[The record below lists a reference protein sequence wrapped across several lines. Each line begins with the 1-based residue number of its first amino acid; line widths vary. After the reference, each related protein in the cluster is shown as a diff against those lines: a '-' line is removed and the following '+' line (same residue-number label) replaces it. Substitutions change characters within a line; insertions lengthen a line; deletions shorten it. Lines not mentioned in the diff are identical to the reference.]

1 MKSAF
6 FELNVALTGLHTAR
20 SGLQITSH
28 NMSNAATPGFSRQF
42 IQQRA
47 GSPINTSNP
56 VGMIGTGSEV
66 YGIGQMRNTHLDHRY
81 WNERPN
87 LGKQEILVNQLKIK
101 ESMFGELTENGFSS
115 NFNTFFDTLQDL
127 STNASDATNRNN
139 IIQSINT
146 LARNINSN
154 ASSLLKQQQDI
165 NNEISTTVTSI
176 NSLGQQISNLNNE
189 IARAE
194 MSGGNANDLRDQ
206 RALLVDELSLL
217 VNINVT
223 ETNSN
228 GSKHFIIHI
237 DGQEFIRNDGV
248 NILQASRRTEAQ
260 KRNPHDA
267 DGLYEITFAN
277 GKPFNMYSSTLGGE
291 LKGLIDMRDG
301 NGGVA
306 ATDYSNT
313 TGFRGIPY
321 YIATLNNMINT
332 FSDAFNFGT
341 DHLGNPIPGVTGHV
355 NGYNANGENTG
366 MPLFT
371 GTPRT
376 PDDPLYEEDPWGLR
390 DLNIFNF
397 QLNPEIAKDQNLLAT
412 STKDKGESSNDLIL
426 GFVQIKNYQSLF
438 REGTLND
445 YINAMTGEL
454 AMDLKHASNFK
465 ESQSDVLVVLQN
477 QRLQVKGVDINEEIM
492 SMMFFQ
498 QQYQSAARLVN
509 VINEV
514 YDTMINRMGV

>member
-20 SGLQITSH
+20 SGLQVTAH
-28 NMSNAATPGFSRQF
+28 NMSNASTLGFSRQF

-47 GSPINTSNP
+47 GSPINTYNP

-87 LGKQEILVNQLKIK
+87 LGKQNIIVSQLIIK
-101 ESMFGELTENGFSS
+101 ESMFGELTENGLSAQ
-115 NFNTFFDTLQDL
+115 FNAFFDSLQDL
-127 STNASDATNRNN
+127 STNTADATNRNSL
-139 IIQSINT
+139 IQSMNVLT
-146 LARNINSN
+146 RNINSN

-165 NNEISTTVTSI
+165 NSEISNTVTVI
-176 NSLGQQISNLNNE
+176 NSLGQRISNLNNQ

-194 MSGGNANDLRDQ
+194 MTGGNANDLRDQ

-217 VNINVT
+217 VNVNVT

-228 GSKHFIIHI
+228 GVKQFLVHI
-237 DGQEFIRNDGV
+237 DGQEFVRSDGV
-248 NILQASRRTEAQ
+248 NLLQVTRRTEAQ

-277 GKPFNMYSSTLGGE
+277 GRGFNMYSSTLGGE

-301 NGGVA
+301 NGG
-306 ATDYSNT
+306 SGGT
-313 TGFRGIPY
+313 TQFRGIPH
-321 YIATLNNMINT
+321 YIESLNNMVRT
-332 FSDAFNFGT
+332 FANAFNFGI
-341 DHLGNPIPGVTGHV
+341 DHLGQPIPGVMGHV
-355 NGYNANGENTG
+355 DGFNANGDKSG

-371 GTPRT
+371 GTPRDE
-376 PDDPLYEEDPWGLR
+376 DDPLYEEDPWGLK

-397 QLNPEIAKDQNLLAT
+397 QLNPEIAKDQSLLAT
-412 STKDKGESSNDLIL
+412 SKTANPGESANDLIL
-426 GFVQIKNYQSLF
+426 GFVEIRNYQSLF
-438 REGTLND
+438 REGSLND
-445 YINAMTGEL
+445 YINAMTGEI
-454 AMDLKHASNFK
+454 AMDLKHASNFE
-465 ESQSDVLVVLQN
+465 ESQSDLLVVLQN

-498 QQYQSAARLVN
+498 QQYQSAAKLVS